1 MFCVDAT
8 SSTTIE
14 ASLKTIATIKKV
26 GDKAEDA
33 LLWMAS
39 QTGNAE
45 NWMILFNNADDANL
59 DLQRYFPPSSHGNI
73 IITSRN
79 LESHIHG
86 QGPKSHA
93 AVENMSAADAEN
105 LLLRSA
111 HLDDDPS
118 TIMTDT
124 SKILVKASESLFV
137 WN

>member
-39 QTGNAE
+39 QADNTE
-45 NWMILFNNADDANL
+45 NWMILFNNADDVNL
-59 DLQRYFPPSSHGNI
+59 DLQRYFPLSSHGNI

-79 LESHIHG
+79 FESHIHG

-93 AVENMSAADAEN
+93 AVENMSATDAEN
-105 LLLRSA
+105 LLLKSA
-111 HLDDDPS
+111 HLDDNPS
-118 TIMTDT
+118 TIITDT
-124 SKILVKASESLFV
+124 SKILVKVSQSLFIM
-137 WN
+137 N